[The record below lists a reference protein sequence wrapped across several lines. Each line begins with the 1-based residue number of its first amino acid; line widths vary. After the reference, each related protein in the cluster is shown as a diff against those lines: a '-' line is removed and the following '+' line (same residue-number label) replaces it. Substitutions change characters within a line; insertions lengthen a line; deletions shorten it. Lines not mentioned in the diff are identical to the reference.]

1 MNFDPKC
8 FWSNGIL
15 IVFITYSTK
24 KLWFF
29 CKNEWKSLV
38 PHSTERPKMKLHRQR
53 TRLLFFRHIP
63 LSATLYKILVMDFH
77 TWWRYHYFCFTGTA
91 QQSTLSTYFV
101 FGELSDD
108 CWAVPVKQLGWQWP
122 LVSSST
128 TKICKSKILRKK
140 CSLAV
145 CTVCVLEKIVNV
157 VLCAKC
163 RNFSDILFWE

>member
-1 MNFDPKC
+1 MF
-8 FWSNGIL
+8 
-15 IVFITYSTK
+15 
-24 KLWFF
+24 
-29 CKNEWKSLV
+29 
-38 PHSTERPKMKLHRQR
+38 
-53 TRLLFFRHIP
+53 RLLFFRHIP

-140 CSLAV
+140 CSL
-145 CTVCVLEKIVNV
+145 VLLFKISPFLLPFLPSVSSITSGYFRKSRHGNARHEMR
-157 VLCAKC
+157 LSRWK
-163 RNFSDILFWE
+163 LH